1 MSLTG
6 KVALITGA
14 SNGIGKAVAL
24 RLAADGASIVINY
37 LTDAASANALVSLIG
52 ADRALAVQA
61 DVSQFESITALVDAA
76 VARFG
81 KIDIIM
87 PNGTPSPSP
96 LPHNLPLNPPPAGI
110 LLMRDLAASTP
121 ADFDRTF
128 SLNVR
133 GPLFLVQAAAPHMAA
148 GSRVIFVTTGLNTA
162 TTITPGYL
170 LYAAS
175 KGAVHQMTRA
185 LSKDLG
191 RKGITVNAVAPGP
204 TATELFMEGK
214 TEAVLRGM
222 EAQSPFGRVGTP
234 EEVADVV
241 AFLAGE
247 GSRWVSGQVVRVNG
261 AFMV

>member
-1 MSLTG
+1 
-6 KVALITGA
+6 
-14 SNGIGKAVAL
+14 
-24 RLAADGASIVINY
+24 
-37 LTDAASANALVSLIG
+37 
-52 ADRALAVQA
+52 
-61 DVSQFESITALVDAA
+61 
-76 VARFG
+76 
-81 KIDIIM
+81 
-87 PNGTPSPSP
+87 
-96 LPHNLPLNPPPAGI
+96 
-110 LLMRDLAASTP
+110 MRDLAASTP

-133 GPLFLVQAAAPHMAA
+133 GPLFLVQAAVPHMSA

-170 LYAAS
+170 LYVAS

-222 EAQSPFGRVGTP
+222 EAQSPFGRVGSP

-261 AFMV
+261 AYMV

>member
-37 LTDAASANALVSLIG
+37 HTDGASATALVSRIG

-61 DVSQFESITALVDAA
+61 DVSQLDSITALVDAA

-81 KIDIIM
+81 KIDILM
-87 PNGTPSPSP
+87 PN
-96 LPHNLPLNPPPAGI
+96 AGI
-110 LLMRDLAASTP
+110 LLMRDLSSATP
-121 ADFDRTF
+121 SDFDRTF

-133 GPLFLVQAAAPHMAA
+133 GPLFLAQAAAPHMAA
-148 GSRVIFVTTGLNTA
+148 GSRVVFVTTGLNTA

-185 LSKDLG
+185 LAKDLG
-191 RKGITVNAVAPGP
+191 RRGITVNAVAPGP

>member
-1 MSLTG
+1 MSLTN

-14 SNGIGKAVAL
+14 SNGIGASVAL
-24 RLAADGASIVINY
+24 RLAADGASVVINY
-37 LTDAASANALVSLIG
+37 LTDAASAAALVSRIG
-52 ADRALAVQA
+52 PDRALAVQA
-61 DVSQFESITALVDAA
+61 DVSQLNDITKLVDAA

-81 KIDIIM
+81 KIDIVM
-87 PNGTPSPSP
+87 PN
-96 LPHNLPLNPPPAGI
+96 AGI
-110 LLMRDLAASTP
+110 LLMRDLTAATP
-121 ADFDRTF
+121 SDFDRTF
-128 SLNVR
+128 ALNVR
-133 GPLFLVQAAAPHMAA
+133 GPLFLVQAAAPHLSA

-175 KGAVHQMTRA
+175 KGAVHQLTRA

-191 RKGITVNAVAPGP
+191 RRGITVNAVAPGP
-204 TATELFMEGK
+204 TATELFFEGK
-214 TEAVLRGM
+214 PEGVVRGI

-261 AFMV
+261 AVMV